1 MEKLFIDTLQ
11 TDVLGLIGI
20 ALTESGLTAVRMF
33 QGGERSFI
41 EDVSLGREF
50 EVVTSSE
57 HTAPVL
63 AQIKEY
69 LQGKRMKF
77 EVEID
82 WSEMTDFQQAVLHAT
97 QEIPFAETCSYGD
110 IAAIIGHPLAA
121 RAVGQAESNNPNPL
135 VIPCHRVI
143 GADGGL
149 RGYGGAKD
157 VNTKAWLLAFEK
169 RVAGNR

>member
-1 MEKLFIDTLQ
+1 MEKLYIDTLQ

-20 ALTESGLTAVRMF
+20 ALSERGLAALRMF

-41 EDVSLGREF
+41 DDVSLGREF
-50 EVVTSSE
+50 EIVTSSE
-57 HTAPVL
+57 QTAAVL
-63 AQIKEY
+63 AQIREY

-82 WSEMTDFQQAVLHAT
+82 WSEMTDFQQAVLQAT
-97 QEIPFAETCSYGD
+97 QDIPFAETRSYGE
-110 IAAIIGHPLAA
+110 IAEIIGRPRAA